1 MLRFTFWNSGLA
13 LYLSNSRS
21 QSSSVRGYFSPK
33 NLHSVMLSP
42 LRVSRVTPPSTT
54 IEYTHAEHPASHT
67 PSAVDCAAVILRAI
81 GLTRPAAAAAEEAT
95 TFFAADAVCAPRK
108 AAPADPGAMVTVLLL
123 LLLLQVAF
131 IVWRVWKQRGPSMW
145 RTLLVAAAAASC
157 DDDTNV
163 CKMWPI
169 VVYVICMRRR
179 THDVSSSSSSP
190 TSTNTPGLL
199 RRPC

>member
-1 MLRFTFWNSGLA
+1 
-13 LYLSNSRS
+13 
-21 QSSSVRGYFSPK
+21 
-33 NLHSVMLSP
+33 MLSP

-123 LLLLQVAF
+123 LLLLLLDEKFLYCDKTDGFDDAF
-131 IVWRVWKQRGPSMW
+131 DDD
-145 RTLLVAAAAASC
+145 AAAAANPLSATCLLFIWC
-157 DDDTNV
+157 DDEKNERAAAEDKEEGTTVLFRDRDPKADEPTLEAAPPPRAHETATNN
-163 CKMWPI
+163 PEPE
-169 VVYVICMRRR
+169 VY
-179 THDVSSSSSSP
+179 P
-190 TSTNTPGLL
+190 EPEGALL
-199 RRPC
+199 ERARDIIME

>member
-123 LLLLQVAF
+123 LLLLLLLDEKFLYCDKTDGFDDAF
-131 IVWRVWKQRGPSMW
+131 DDD
-145 RTLLVAAAAASC
+145 AAAAANPLSATC
-157 DDDTNV
+157 
-163 CKMWPI
+163 
-169 VVYVICMRRR
+169 
-179 THDVSSSSSSP
+179 
-190 TSTNTPGLL
+190 LL
-199 RRPC
+199 FI